1 VNSVEI
7 ITTLSDP
14 VTRSAYYPVFLTLKG
29 KRAVVVGGGKVA
41 ERKIMSLMKVGACIK
56 VISPYLTKRLEKE
69 RKKGTITHLSR
80 YYKKGD
86 LKNAFL
92 VIAATSSPD
101 INRRV
106 SEDASCLVNVVDTPD
121 LCNFIVPSVI
131 KRGALTF
138 AISTSGISPGLSR
151 SIRKEIET
159 LYGTEFS
166 DYLKSLKIIR
176 INAMKIIRDKKRRG
190 IFLKEIASD
199 RIIKMLRVRGPKE
212 TKRFINDLFKKAVRP

>member
-7 ITTLSDP
+7 IPTLSKS
-14 VTRSAYYPVFLTLKG
+14 VTHSAYYPVFLTLKG
-29 KRAVVVGGGKVA
+29 KKAVVVGGGKVA

-56 VISPYLTKRLEKE
+56 VISPHLTKRLEKE
-69 RKKGTITHLSR
+69 KTKGTITHLSR

-101 INRRV
+101 INKRV
-106 SEDASCLVNVVDTPD
+106 SEDASCLVNVVDTTD
-121 LCNFIVPSVI
+121 LCNFIVPSVV
-131 KRGALTF
+131 KRGSLTF

-159 LYGTEFS
+159 FYGIEFS
-166 DYLKSLKIIR
+166 DYLKSLKKIR
-176 INAMKIIRDKKRRG
+176 IKAMKIIHDKKRRR

-199 RIIKMLRVRGPKE
+199 RILKKLRVGGPKE
-212 TKRFINDLFKKAVRP
+212 IKRVINCLLKKAVSP